1 MRKILFLVVI
11 IFLPFF
17 TKAQDLPTY
26 KIFDK
31 EGVEVS
37 FGQMSDALGTSEVVL
52 FGELHNESIIHWL
65 QLQLLKDLH
74 TKGKSIAVGMEMFEA
89 DDQLVIDEYWTG
101 NYAMTQFEA
110 EVKLWNNYKVDYKP
124 ILEYAKASKL
134 PFVATN
140 IPRRYA
146 NMVSKQ
152 GKESLLTLSEDAK
165 SYMMPL
171 PLVVDKTLPGYAA
184 FGEMMGHNPQMNI
197 DYFIEA
203 QAVKDATM
211 AHFIMQN
218 LVSSGVFIHYHGT
231 YHSNNFEGIYWYL
244 KQSKSDLKI
253 KTIASVSQAEI
264 SNLASENIGLADF
277 IIVVPMDSPKSY

>member
-1 MRKILFLVVI
+1 MCVLGLKSPYVSLKIMRKILFLVVI

-89 DDQLVIDEYWTG
+89 DDQLVINEYWTG
-101 NYAMTQFEA
+101 NYAMAQFEA
-110 EVKLWNNYKVDYKP
+110 EVKLWNNHKVDYKP
-124 ILEYAKASKL
+124 ILEYAKANKL

-146 NMVSKQ
+146 KHGLKARK
-152 GKESLLTLSEDAK
+152 GK
-165 SYMMPL
+165 
-171 PLVVDKTLPGYAA
+171 LV
-184 FGEMMGHNPQMNI
+184 
-197 DYFIEA
+197 
-203 QAVKDATM
+203 
-211 AHFIMQN
+211 
-218 LVSSGVFIHYHGT
+218 
-231 YHSNNFEGIYWYL
+231 
-244 KQSKSDLKI
+244 
-253 KTIASVSQAEI
+253 
-264 SNLASENIGLADF
+264 DF
-277 IIVVPMDSPKSY
+277 IRRC

>member
-1 MRKILFLVVI
+1 M
-11 IFLPFF
+11 
-17 TKAQDLPTY
+17 
-26 KIFDK
+26 
-31 EGVEVS
+31 
-37 FGQMSDALGTSEVVL
+37 
-52 FGELHNESIIHWL
+52 
-65 QLQLLKDLH
+65 
-74 TKGKSIAVGMEMFEA
+74 
-89 DDQLVIDEYWTG
+89 
-101 NYAMTQFEA
+101 
-110 EVKLWNNYKVDYKP
+110 
-124 ILEYAKASKL
+124 
-134 PFVATN
+134 
-140 IPRRYA
+140 
-146 NMVSKQ
+146 
-152 GKESLLTLSEDAK
+152 
-165 SYMMPL
+165 
-171 PLVVDKTLPGYAA
+171 PGYAA

-264 SNLASENIGLADF
+264 SNLASENNGLADF